1 MSFKIEKNIP
11 IPHKIVG
18 KPRNEEMHNLLKS
31 MEVGD
36 SFEVETDATSSLGTV
51 YSKSVGTFISTGR
64 RNYNYKFVQRLS
76 DDKKKVRLWRIE

>member
-11 IPHKIVG
+11 IPHKAAG
-18 KPRNEEMHNLLKS
+18 RPPNEKIHSVLEN
-31 MEVGD
+31 MEIGD
-36 SFEVETDATSSLGTV
+36 SFALETDATSSIGTV